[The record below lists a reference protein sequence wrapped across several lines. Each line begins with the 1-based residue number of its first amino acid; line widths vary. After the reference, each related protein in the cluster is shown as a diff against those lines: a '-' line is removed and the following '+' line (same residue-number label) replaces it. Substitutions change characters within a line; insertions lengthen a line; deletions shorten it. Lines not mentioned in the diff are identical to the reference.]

1 MNSLL
6 RAGKEVLKA
15 GSRTFASSSF
25 PDRKVAVLGAAGM
38 LDLKTAP
45 DQTAHTQSVFSTAL
59 FYFSSSFS
67 IFFFKFKFRE
77 GYYNFNASLT

>member
-38 LDLKTAP
+38 VDLKTAP
-45 DQTAHTQSVFSTAL
+45 DQIANNQSVFSTAL
-59 FYFSSSFS
+59 FCFFPSFS
-67 IFFFKFKFRE
+67 IFLLYSISERLLLIFF
-77 GYYNFNASLT
+77 ASLT